1 MSAASDHT
9 KLPVWLTWFNRANL
23 LLATLSGMFLM
34 VVLGLVFIG
43 VFARYAL
50 AMPILGINEV
60 VQLASVGVV
69 TLALPY
75 CTAHEC
81 HVRVDVLDGV
91 IGHWGRFLGDLMSRA
106 LSAWVLSVL
115 VQRAWFKML
124 DAHEFG
130 DTTNML
136 GIPLW
141 PFYASIAAGMTLCVV
156 VLAVQF
162 LIIAIGKGRP

>member
-1 MSAASDHT
+1 MNFASNHT
-9 KLPVWLTWFNRANL
+9 KLPAWLTWFNRANL

-34 VVLGLVFIG
+34 LVLGLVFVG
-43 VFARYAL
+43 VFARYVFSA
-50 AMPILGINEV
+50 PILGINEV

-69 TLALPY
+69 MLALPY
-75 CTAHEC
+75 CTSYEG

-91 IGHWGRFLGDLMSRA
+91 IGRWGRHLGNLMSRG
-106 LSAWVLSVL
+106 LSAWVLSIL
-115 VQRAWFKML
+115 VRRAWLKML

-141 PFYASIAAGMTLCVV
+141 PFYAFIAAGMTLCVV
-156 VLAVQF
+156 VLLVQ
-162 LIIAIGKGRP
+162 LLVIAIGKGRP